1 MAKTVCYGPHKF
13 IMTVKT
19 LQQYF
24 NEITRYNFYTPSLY
38 RTPTSYYIHIPTG
51 YIYNK
56 LDMDPIVHN

>member
-1 MAKTVCYGPHKF
+1 
-13 IMTVKT
+13 MTVKT